1 MVLLRCWVRSAA
13 DGMDDEVEA
22 SRLLQG
28 AESDES
34 VTLIFKAVITR
45 NLVTA
50 SQPQIWIR
58 RSYFP
63 CAVGSYLDTIKDCR
77 LCFPW
82 GLRAL
87 LKT

>member
-22 SRLLQG
+22 SRSLQG

-58 RSYFP
+58 RTVVTFHVQLARIWIRSRIAD
-63 CAVGSYLDTIKDCR
+63 CAFHG
-77 LCFPW
+77 
-82 GLRAL
+82 A
-87 LKT
+87 